1 MISYD
6 YVGSALK
13 FIFRLDEDPRL
24 TSGYTRKEGTSGN
37 WHSCSRE
44 SGEFGDWDI
53 ISSELLEKIHICKP
67 IIKGDCFHLLDY
79 LSHCEFSVE
88 DLVTLMGIIIFNLTT
103 FLNSK
108 VDLIPD
114 EKVKFESLREDILF
128 FQKVFQLPVNSSKS
142 EEEIESLGETLELFE
157 VDF

>member
-1 MISYD
+1 M
-6 YVGSALK
+6 
-13 FIFRLDEDPRL
+13 
-24 TSGYTRKEGTSGN
+24 
-37 WHSCSRE
+37 
-44 SGEFGDWDI
+44 
-53 ISSELLEKIHICKP
+53 
-67 IIKGDCFHLLDY
+67 LDY